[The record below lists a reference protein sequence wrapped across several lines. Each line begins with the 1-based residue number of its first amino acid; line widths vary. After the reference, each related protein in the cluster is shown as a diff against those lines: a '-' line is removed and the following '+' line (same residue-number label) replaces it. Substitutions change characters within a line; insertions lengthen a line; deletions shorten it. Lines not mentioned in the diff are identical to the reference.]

1 MRSASRP
8 RSASQASSISA
19 ARPSRPKIAR
29 GRRSIR
35 SSRAS
40 ALDRAILPLE
50 TVGRGMRRREF
61 IKLLGGAAASWPL
74 SAAAQQP
81 TKPVIGFLVSGSAD
95 SFAIFVDA
103 FKQGMRDN
111 GLVED
116 RDYVLDL
123 RFADGDYGRF
133 PALAAETVQRKP
145 AAIIV
150 TTISAARAAQRATA
164 TIPIVMTGLIDP
176 VGLGLVASLARPGG
190 NTTGLSNMAQDVMP
204 KLVEILRS
212 ALPTIKV
219 IAILFNPTNP
229 ANRELMSKEI
239 PAQAGSIGVTIRPV
253 EFRGAAEL
261 EATFTALER
270 QRPEALVVVS
280 DAALYDLRE
289 RISALALRHRLPMIA
304 YVPEFTDVGALMSY
318 GPPRRAMYRRSADY
332 VKKILAGA
340 KPGDLPVEQ
349 PTQIELSINLQTAKT
364 LGIAIPD
371 GLLARADRVIE

>member
-1 MRSASRP
+1 
-8 RSASQASSISA
+8 
-19 ARPSRPKIAR
+19 
-29 GRRSIR
+29 
-35 SSRAS
+35 
-40 ALDRAILPLE
+40 
-50 TVGRGMRRREF
+50 
-61 IKLLGGAAASWPL
+61 
-74 SAAAQQP
+74 
-81 TKPVIGFLVSGSAD
+81 
-95 SFAIFVDA
+95 
-103 FKQGMRDN
+103 MRDN

-133 PALAAETVQRKP
+133 PTLAAETVLRKP

-150 TTISAARAAQRATA
+150 TTISAARAAQRATS

-176 VGLGLVASLARPGG
+176 VGLGLISSLARPGG

-253 EFRGAAEL
+253 EFKGAAEL
-261 EATFTALER
+261 ETTFTALER

-289 RISALALRHRLPMIA
+289 RISALALRHRLPTIA

-332 VKKILAGA
+332 VKRILAGA
-340 KPGDLPVEQ
+340 KPADLPVEQ
-349 PTQIELSINLQTAKT
+349 PTQIELSINLQTAKA
-364 LGIAIPD
+364 LGVAIPD

>member
-1 MRSASRP
+1 M
-8 RSASQASSISA
+8 
-19 ARPSRPKIAR
+19 K
-29 GRRSIR
+29 
-35 SSRAS
+35 
-40 ALDRAILPLE
+40 
-50 TVGRGMRRREF
+50 RREF
-61 IKLLGGAAASWPL
+61 ITLLSSTAACWPL
-74 SAAAQQP
+74 SAAAQP
-81 TKPVIGFLVSGSAD
+81 STKPVIGFLVSGSAD
-95 SFAIFVDA
+95 SFAIFVEA
-103 FKQGMRDN
+103 FKHGMRDN
-111 GLVED
+111 GLIED

-133 PALAAETVQRKP
+133 PALAAETVERKP

-176 VGLGLVASLARPGG
+176 VGLGLISSLARPGG

-239 PAQAGSIGVTIRPV
+239 PAQAGSIGVTIRPI

-289 RISALALRHRLPMIA
+289 RISDLALKHRLPTIA

-332 VKKILAGA
+332 VKRILAGA
-340 KPGDLPVEQ
+340 KPADLPVEQ

>member
-1 MRSASRP
+1 M
-8 RSASQASSISA
+8 
-19 ARPSRPKIAR
+19 K
-29 GRRSIR
+29 
-35 SSRAS
+35 
-40 ALDRAILPLE
+40 
-50 TVGRGMRRREF
+50 RREF
-61 IKLLGGAAASWPL
+61 ITLLSGAGACWPL
-74 SAAAQQP
+74 LAAAQQLA
-81 TKPVIGFLVSGSAD
+81 KPVIGFLVSGSAD

-103 FKQGMRDN
+103 FKHGMRDN

-133 PALAAETVQRKP
+133 PTLAAETVQPRP

-176 VGLGLVASLARPGG
+176 VGLGLISSLARPGG

>member
-1 MRSASRP
+1 M
-8 RSASQASSISA
+8 
-19 ARPSRPKIAR
+19 
-29 GRRSIR
+29 
-35 SSRAS
+35 
-40 ALDRAILPLE
+40 LN
-50 TVGRGMRRREF
+50 MRRRQF
-61 IKLLGGAAASWPL
+61 ITLLGGAAVTWPL
-74 SAAAQQP
+74 AGRAQQP
-81 TKPVIGFLVSGSAD
+81 ARPVIGFLVSGSSD

-111 GLVED
+111 GMVED

-133 PALAAETVQRKP
+133 PTLAAEVTQRKP

-150 TTISAARAAQRATA
+150 TTISAARAVQRASA

-176 VGLGLVASLARPGG
+176 VGLGLIASLARPGG
-190 NTTGLSNMAQDVMP
+190 NTTGLANMAQDVMP
-204 KLVEILRS
+204 KLVEILR
-212 ALPTIKV
+212 ATLPTIKL

-239 PAQAGSIGVTIRPV
+239 PAQASSIGVTIRPV
-253 EFRGAAEL
+253 EFKGAGEL
-261 EATFTALER
+261 DATFASLA
-270 QRPEALVVVS
+270 QQAPEALVVMS

-289 RISALALRHRLPMIA
+289 PISALALRHRLPTIA

-340 KPGDLPVEQ
+340 KPADLPVEQ
-349 PTQIELSINLQTAKT
+349 PTQMELSINLQTAKA
-364 LGIAIPD
+364 LGIQIPD